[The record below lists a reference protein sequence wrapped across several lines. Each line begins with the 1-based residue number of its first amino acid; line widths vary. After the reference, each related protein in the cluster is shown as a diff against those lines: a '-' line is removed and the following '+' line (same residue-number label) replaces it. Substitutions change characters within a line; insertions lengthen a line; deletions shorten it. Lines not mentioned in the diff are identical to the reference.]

1 MNHRSSRTAVR
12 VGLLPACI
20 AVALAP
26 TLALAQE
33 GGKGATTLEK
43 IEVTGSRIKRA
54 DIETSQPIFSL
65 SRAEIQ
71 KQGLTSVAD
80 VLQRVAANGA
90 ALNST
95 FNNGGDGS
103 SGISLRNL
111 GESRTLVLV
120 NGRRWTQG
128 LTGSVDLNTIPAA
141 MIERVEVLKD
151 GASTIYGSDA
161 IAGVV
166 NIITRKN
173 FEGAEA
179 GAYFGQYS
187 QGDGDRQSYDFTIG
201 AGNDRG
207 NVMIGA
213 SYVKEDAVMAGD
225 REISAGGPPF
235 FGGQSG
241 TGFPGSFVDP
251 ANNRRYVLNAQLQP
265 VRYVSSVHGYNT
277 APDNYLLTPQ
287 ERTSLFAQA
296 DYGITDNVHFTTE
309 VLYNERISEQLLAAM
324 PVTGMT
330 MSSDSYYNPTNPNG
344 RYKGVVPGGAVDLVG
359 SVNRRFQETGGR
371 SFNQNVKNW
380 HFYGGLEGSF
390 DVAERGFDWD
400 IGYRYDRTDE
410 NTLTYGLFN
419 VAAIEAAYGP
429 SFLDGADGIVKCGG
443 PGEVVAGCV
452 PMDPLAGIGGIS
464 PAALAFAG
472 FTAHDSSR
480 VTSKSYYANLGGDI
494 VDMPAGALAFAAG
507 YEHRAE
513 SGQFD
518 PDAFIAAG
526 LSTGNGTKPTAG
538 GYSLDEYFLELA
550 IPVLADLP
558 AAKLLD
564 FSLAT
569 RYSDYSNFGNTL
581 NSKFGFRW
589 KPIDDLMIRGNWS
602 EGFRAPTINNLY
614 AGNSDSFESYIDPC
628 SSHSGM
634 RGNPQVAARC
644 SAENIPVTFEQ
655 PGDGSSRQ
663 TLEPFTWASN
673 SALQPETSDTRTL
686 GFVYSP
692 GWLQGFDVS
701 LDWWKVEIE
710 NAISRPEAQFI
721 LDKCYAGSPGEQA
734 IYCGLYSRDPN
745 YPGDPNIIT
754 EMQMPLLNL
763 ASYDVEGWD
772 MTVRYK
778 FPVTSFGKFSVTWD
792 STYTSNWSTKA
803 TTDSEDEH
811 RNGLYLS
818 RDPYWRIKSNMYLD
832 WTLGDWGATWG
843 MRYKSGLDEVC
854 PFGASDANIAYCSDP
869 DRMTADGPAAR
880 NYIGAVTYH
889 DVQVRYNTPWNATVS
904 IGANNV
910 FDKEP
915 PLALTAPYNQ
925 FDPQYDLPGAFYYLQ
940 YRQRF

>member
-1 MNHRSSRTAVR
+1 MMQHTKRAAVR
-12 VGLLPACI
+12 VGMLPFGI
-20 AVALAP
+20 AIALSP
-26 TLALAQE
+26 MLAAAQE
-33 GGKGATTLEK
+33 AGGKEATTLDR

-54 DIETSQPIFSL
+54 DIETSQPLFTL
-65 SRAEIQ
+65 DRAEIQ
-71 KQGLTSVAD
+71 KQGVTSVAD
-80 VLQRVAANGA
+80 VLQRIAANGA

-103 SGISLRNL
+103 AGISLRNL

-120 NGRRWTQG
+120 NGRRWTSQLG
-128 LTGSVDLNTIPAA
+128 GSVDLNTIPAA
-141 MIERVEVLKD
+141 IIERVEVLKD

-173 FEGAEA
+173 YEGAEA
-179 GAYFGQYS
+179 GAYIGQYS
-187 QGDGDRQSYDFTIG
+187 QGDGDRQAYDFTIG
-201 AGNDRG
+201 TANERG

-213 SYVKEDAVMAGD
+213 SYVKEEAAMAGD

-241 TGFPGSFVDP
+241 TGVPGAFVDP
-251 ANNRRYVLNAQLQP
+251 ADNKKYVLDANGQK
-265 VRYVSSVHGYNT
+265 VRYVSAIHGYNT

-287 ERTSLFAQA
+287 ERTALFAQA
-296 DYGITDNVHFTTE
+296 NYDITDNVAFHTE
-309 VLYNERISEQLLAAM
+309 MLYNERISEQLLAAM

-330 MSSDSYYNPTNPNG
+330 LGADSYYNPSNPDG
-344 RYKGVVPGGAVDLVG
+344 FYHGSVAGGARDLIG
-359 SVNRRFQETGGR
+359 VNRRFSETGGR

-380 HFYGGLEGSF
+380 HFYGGLDGTFDLGSH
-390 DVAERGFDWD
+390 AFDWD
-400 IGYRYDRTDE
+400 VGYRYDRSDE
-410 NTLTYGLFN
+410 NDLTYGLFN
-419 VAAIEAAYGP
+419 VANLDIAYGP
-429 SFLDGADGIVKCGG
+429 SFLDSDGVVKCGVSGAPVVGCAPINPLG
-443 PGEVVAGCV
+443 PNGS
-452 PMDPLAGIGGIS
+452 IS
-464 PAALAFAG
+464 QAALDYTS

-480 VTSKSYYANLGGDI
+480 ITSKSYYANISGEV
-494 VDMPAGALAFAAG
+494 VDMPAGSLGLAAG
-507 YEHRAE
+507 YEHRSE
-513 SGQFD
+513 DGQFD

-526 LSTGNGTKPTAG
+526 LSTGNGAKPTAG
-538 GYSLDEYFLELA
+538 GYSLDEVYLELA
-550 IPVLADLP
+550 VPVLSDVP
-558 AAKLLD
+558 GAKLLD

-569 RYSDYSNFGNTL
+569 RYSDYSNFGDTL

-589 KPIDDLMIRGNWS
+589 KPIDDLLIRGNWS

-614 AGNSDSFESYIDPC
+614 AGATDSFESYVDPC
-628 SSHSGM
+628 SAHASM
-634 RGNPQVAARC
+634 RSNPQVAARC
-644 SAENIPVTFEQ
+644 AAEGVPVGFVQ

-663 TLEPFTWASN
+663 TLEPFTWTSN
-673 SALQPETSDTRTL
+673 AGLNPETSETRTL
-686 GFVYSP
+686 GFVYNPS
-692 GWLQGFDVS
+692 WLEGFDIS

-721 LDKCYAGSPGEQA
+721 LDKCYAGTAGEQA
-734 IYCGLYSRDPN
+734 IYCGLYSRDPA

-754 EMQMPLLNL
+754 HMEMPLLNL

-772 MTVRYK
+772 MTVHYK
-778 FPVTSFGKFSVTWD
+778 FPETAYGKFSLTWD

-803 TTDSEDEH
+803 TTDSDEEF

-818 RDPYWRIKSNMYLD
+818 RDPYWRIKSNLYLD
-832 WTLGDWGATWG
+832 WTKGDWGVTWG

-854 PFGASDANIAYCSDP
+854 PFSSKDPNIAYCSDP
-869 DRMTADGPAAR
+869 NRRTADGAAPR
-880 NYIGAVTYH
+880 NYLGAVTYH
-889 DVQVRYNTPWNATVS
+889 DIQVRYSTPWNATVS
-904 IGANNV
+904 VGANNV